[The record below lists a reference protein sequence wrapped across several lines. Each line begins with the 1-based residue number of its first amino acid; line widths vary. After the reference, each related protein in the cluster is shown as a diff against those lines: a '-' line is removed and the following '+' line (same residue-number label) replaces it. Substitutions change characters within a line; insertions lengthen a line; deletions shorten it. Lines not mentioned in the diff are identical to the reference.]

1 MKRVEPSTGMSKRS
15 REEASTTAPAF
26 GIMPAAEETFVDP
39 TTAVDPSSGDND
51 VDPTVTPYF
60 SLCVMMESFMTIQA
74 TYRQLMDELLMEV
87 TSLRVDFAEYR
98 SVFPPLSPSND

>member
-1 MKRVEPSTGMSKRS
+1 MLLSKRS

-60 SLCVMMESFMTIQA
+60 SLCVMMESFMTIQSFM
-74 TYRQLMDELLMEV
+74 TEV

>member
-1 MKRVEPSTGMSKRS
+1 
-15 REEASTTAPAF
+15 
-26 GIMPAAEETFVDP
+26 MPAAEETFVDP

-74 TYRQLMDELLMEV
+74 AYG
-87 TSLRVDFAEYR
+87 
-98 SVFPPLSPSND
+98 

>member
-1 MKRVEPSTGMSKRS
+1 MSKRS
-15 REEASTTAPAF
+15 WEEASTTAPAF

-74 TYRQLMDELLMEV
+74 AYGWVVDGGYFLK
-87 TSLRVDFAEYR
+87 SWFCRV
-98 SVFPPLSPSND
+98 

>member
-51 VDPTVTPYF
+51 VDPTVAPPL
-60 SLCVMMESFMTIQA
+60 SLPTMMESFMTTQS
-74 TYRQLMDELLMEV
+74 TYGQLLDELLTEV
-87 TSLRVDFAEYR
+87 ASLRAYFMEYR
-98 SVFPPLSPSND
+98 SAFPPSPPFED